1 MSTPVRI
8 GVVGGGLM
16 GKELLALTR
25 RWDAL
30 IDHPVRPEVVA
41 LADPAAAVQQWWRE
55 AGVVTITDDYRRLLD
70 DPGID
75 VVYLAV
81 PHDLHERLYLD
92 AVAAGKDFLGEKPF
106 GIDLAAAE
114 RIVSAVDASSAF
126 VRVSSE
132 LPFFPARNGRSSWCG
147 TGSWARCWRSGRAC
161 CTPRTSTGPS
171 PSTGSAVPPPAA
183 RLGVMGDLGMHA
195 AHVPLRLGWEP
206 HTVFALL
213 DDVVRTRPGP
223 NGEPVPCDTFDNATL
238 ALTVETPGRR
248 FPMLWETKRIAPGQ
262 RNTWFFEALGM
273 EGGVRFSTRSPQVLQ
288 RFGILDGEQAWSEV
302 QPGHQQCLADRD
314 RSHLRVRLPDALLQM
329 WAAFLAERAGLLAAG
344 SARRPRTRPS
354 PRTACSPRPFGRTRP
369 AERAGCRLTSRASA
383 SGKGVDVAR
392 RGTRGHRAP
401 TTHRTALLPRWPAPG
416 RLAPAGPRRGPQPGT
431 RRRCRPRRWCRRW

>member
-16 GKELLALTR
+16 GRELLALTR

-30 IDHPVRPEVVA
+30 LDHPTRPEVVA
-41 LADPAAAVQQWWRE
+41 LADPSDAVQQWWRE
-55 AGVVTITDDYRRLLD
+55 AGVAAITDDYRRLLD

-92 AVAAGKDFLGEKPF
+92 TVAAGKDFLGEKPF
-106 GIDLAAAE
+106 GIDLASAE
-114 RIVSAVDASSAF
+114 RIVAAVDASSAF

-132 LPFFPARNGRSSWCG
+132 MPFFPGAQRAVELVRDGLLG
-147 TGSWARCWRSGRAC
+147 EVLEVRSGLLHSSDLDRDKPINWKRRAATC
-161 CTPRTSTGPS
+161 GE
-171 PSTGSAVPPPAA
+171 
-183 RLGVMGDLGMHA
+183 LGVMGDLGMHA

-213 DDVVRTRPGP
+213 DDVVRARPGP
-223 NGEPVPCDTFDNATL
+223 DGRPVPCDTFDNAVL
-238 ALTVETPGRR
+238 ASSVETPGRR

-273 EGGVRFSTRSPQVLQ
+273 DGGVRFSTRTPQVLQ

-302 QPGHQQCLADRD
+302 QPGH
-314 RSHLRVRLPDALLQM
+314 RSVWPTVTGGIFEFGFPDALLQM
-329 WAAFLAERAGLLAAG
+329 WATFLAERAGLLGDRFSTATPHEALGAHRVFAAALR
-344 SARRPRTRPS
+344 SHET
-354 PRTACSPRPFGRTRP
+354 GRS
-369 AERAGCRLTSRASA
+369 ERVAGFES
-383 SGKGVDVAR
+383 
-392 RGTRGHRAP
+392 
-401 TTHRTALLPRWPAPG
+401 
-416 RLAPAGPRRGPQPGT
+416 
-431 RRRCRPRRWCRRW
+431 

>member
-16 GKELLALTR
+16 GRELLALTG

-30 IDHPVRPEVVA
+30 LDHPARPEVVA

-55 AGVVTITDDYRRLLD
+55 AGVATITDDYRRLLD

-92 AVAAGKDFLGEKPF
+92 TVAAGKDFLGEKPF
-106 GIDLAAAE
+106 GIDLASAE

-132 LPFFPARNGRSSWCG
+132 LPFFPGAQRAVELVRDGLLG
-147 TGSWARCWRSGRAC
+147 EVLEVRSGLLHSSDLDRTKPINWKRRAATC
-161 CTPRTSTGPS
+161 GEI
-171 PSTGSAVPPPAA
+171 
-183 RLGVMGDLGMHA
+183 GVMGDLGMHA

-223 NGEPVPCDTFDNATL
+223 DGRPVPCDTFDNAML

-273 EGGVRFSTRSPQVLQ
+273 DGGVRFSTRSPQVLQ

-302 QPGHQQCLADRD
+302 QPGH
-314 RSHLRVRLPDALLQM
+314 RSVWPTVTGGIFEFGFPDALLQM
-329 WAAFLAERAGLLAAG
+329 WATFLAERAGLLGDRFSAATPHEALAAHRVFAAALR
-344 SARRPRTRPS
+344 SHET
-354 PRTACSPRPFGRTRP
+354 GRS
-369 AERAGCRLTSRASA
+369 ERVAG
-383 SGKGVDVAR
+383 
-392 RGTRGHRAP
+392 
-401 TTHRTALLPRWPAPG
+401 
-416 RLAPAGPRRGPQPGT
+416 
-431 RRRCRPRRWCRRW
+431 

>member
-16 GKELLALTR
+16 GRELLVLTR

-30 IDHPVRPEVVA
+30 LDHPARPEVVA
-41 LADPAAAVQQWWRE
+41 LADPAADVQRWWRE
-55 AGVVTITDDYRRLLD
+55 AGVATVTDDYRRLLD

-92 AVAAGKDFLGEKPF
+92 TVAAGKDFLGEKPF
-106 GIDLAAAE
+106 GIDLASAG
-114 RIVSAVDASSAF
+114 RIVAAVDSSSVF

-132 LPFFPARNGRSSWCG
+132 LPFFPGAQRAVELVRDGLLG
-147 TGSWARCWRSGRAC
+147 EVLEVRSGLLHSSDLDRAK
-161 CTPRTSTGPS
+161 PINWKRR
-171 PSTGSAVPPPAA
+171 AA
-183 RLGVMGDLGMHA
+183 TCGEIGVMGDLGMHA

-223 NGEPVPCDTFDNATL
+223 DGGPVRCDTFDNATL

-273 EGGVRFSTRSPQVLQ
+273 DGGVRFSTRSPQVLH

-302 QPGHQQCLADRD
+302 QPGH
-314 RSHLRVRLPDALLQM
+314 SSVWPTVTGGIFEFGFPDALLQM
-329 WAAFLAERAGLLAAG
+329 WAAFLAERAGLLGDRFGTATPHEALTAHRVFAAALR
-344 SARRPRTRPS
+344 SHET
-354 PRTACSPRPFGRTRP
+354 GRS
-369 AERAGCRLTSRASA
+369 ERVLG
-383 SGKGVDVAR
+383 
-392 RGTRGHRAP
+392 
-401 TTHRTALLPRWPAPG
+401 
-416 RLAPAGPRRGPQPGT
+416 
-431 RRRCRPRRWCRRW
+431 

>member
-30 IDHPVRPEVVA
+30 LDHPARPEVVA

-55 AGVVTITDDYRRLLD
+55 AGVATITDDYRRLLD

-92 AVAAGKDFLGEKPF
+92 TVAAGKDFLGEKPF
-106 GIDLAAAE
+106 GIDLASAE

-132 LPFFPARNGRSSWCG
+132 LPFFPGAQRAVELVRDGLLG
-147 TGSWARCWRSGRAC
+147 EVLEVRSGLLHSSDLDRAK
-161 CTPRTSTGPS
+161 PINWKRR
-171 PSTGSAVPPPAA
+171 AA
-183 RLGVMGDLGMHA
+183 TCGEIGVMGDLGMHA

-223 NGEPVPCDTFDNATL
+223 DGRPVPCDTFDNAML
-238 ALTVETPGRR
+238 AMTVETPGRR

-273 EGGVRFSTRSPQVLQ
+273 DGGVRFSTRSPQVLQ

-302 QPGHQQCLADRD
+302 AARPPQCVADRD
-314 RSHLRVRLPDALLQM
+314 RGHLRVRLPRR
-329 WAAFLAERAGLLAAG
+329 AAADVGRVPGR
-344 SARRPRTRPS
+344 ARRS
-354 PRTACSPRPFGRTRP
+354 
-369 AERAGCRLTSRASA
+369 AG
-383 SGKGVDVAR
+383 
-392 RGTRGHRAP
+392 
-401 TTHRTALLPRWPAPG
+401 
-416 RLAPAGPRRGPQPGT
+416 
-431 RRRCRPRRWCRRW
+431 

>member
-41 LADPAAAVQQWWRE
+41 LADPAAAVQQWWRD

-132 LPFFPARNGRSSWCG
+132 LPFFPGAQRAVELVRDGLLG
-147 TGSWARCWRSGRAC
+147 EVLEVRSGLLHSSDLDRAK
-161 CTPRTSTGPS
+161 PINWKRR
-171 PSTGSAVPPPAA
+171 AA
-183 RLGVMGDLGMHA
+183 TCGHLGVMGDLGMHA

-223 NGEPVPCDTFDNATL
+223 NGEPVRCDTFDNATL

-262 RNTWFFEALGM
+262 RNTWFFEAVGM
-273 EGGVRFSTRSPQVLQ
+273 EGGVRFSTRDPQVLQ
-288 RFGILDGEQAWSEV
+288 RFGILHGEQAWSEV
-302 QPGHQQCLADRD
+302 QPGHHSVWPTVTGAIFEFGF
-314 RSHLRVRLPDALLQM
+314 PDALLQM
-329 WAAFLAERAGLLAAG
+329 WAAFLAERAGLLGGRFGTATPHEALAAHRVFAAALRSHETG
-344 SARRPRTRPS
+344 
-354 PRTACSPRPFGRTRP
+354 GN
-369 AERAGCRLTSRASA
+369 ERVAS
-383 SGKGVDVAR
+383 
-392 RGTRGHRAP
+392 
-401 TTHRTALLPRWPAPG
+401 
-416 RLAPAGPRRGPQPGT
+416 
-431 RRRCRPRRWCRRW
+431 

>member
-30 IDHPVRPEVVA
+30 LDHPARPEVVA

-55 AGVVTITDDYRRLLD
+55 AGVAAITDDYRRLLD

-92 AVAAGKDFLGEKPF
+92 TVAAGKDFLGEKPF
-106 GIDLAAAE
+106 GIDLASAE

-132 LPFFPARNGRSSWCG
+132 LPFFPGAQRAVELVRDGLLG
-147 TGSWARCWRSGRAC
+147 EVLEVRSGLLHSSDLDRAK
-161 CTPRTSTGPS
+161 PINWKRR
-171 PSTGSAVPPPAA
+171 AA
-183 RLGVMGDLGMHA
+183 TCGEIGVMGDLGMHA

-223 NGEPVPCDTFDNATL
+223 DGEPVPCDTFDNALL
-238 ALTVETPGRR
+238 ALSVETPGRR

-302 QPGHQQCLADRD
+302 QPGH
-314 RSHLRVRLPDALLQM
+314 RSVWPTVTGGIFEFGFPDALLQM
-329 WAAFLAERAGLLAAG
+329 WAAFLAERAGLLGDRFGTATPHEALAAHRVFAAALR
-344 SARRPRTRPS
+344 SHET
-354 PRTACSPRPFGRTRP
+354 GRS
-369 AERAGCRLTSRASA
+369 ERVAG
-383 SGKGVDVAR
+383 
-392 RGTRGHRAP
+392 
-401 TTHRTALLPRWPAPG
+401 
-416 RLAPAGPRRGPQPGT
+416 
-431 RRRCRPRRWCRRW
+431 

>member
-1 MSTPVRI
+1 
-8 GVVGGGLM
+8 VVGGGLM

-41 LADPAAAVQQWWRE
+41 LADPAAAVQQWWRN
-55 AGVVTITDDYRRLLD
+55 AGGVTVTDDYRRLLD

-75 VVYLAV
+75 VMYLAV

-92 AVAAGKDFLGEKPF
+92 AVAAEKDFLGEKPF

-114 RIVSAVDASSAF
+114 RIVSAVDASSVF

-132 LPFFPARNGRSSWCG
+132 LPFFPGAQRAVELVRDGLLG
-147 TGSWARCWRSGRAC
+147 EVLEVRSGLLHSSDLDRAK
-161 CTPRTSTGPS
+161 PINWKRR
-171 PSTGSAVPPPAA
+171 AA
-183 RLGVMGDLGMHA
+183 TCGQLGVMGDLGMHA
-195 AHVPLRLGWEP
+195 AHLPLRLGWEP

-223 NGEPVPCDTFDNATL
+223 DGAPVPCDTFDNATL
-238 ALTVETPGRR
+238 AMAVETPGRR

-302 QPGHQQCLADRD
+302 QPGHQ
-314 RSHLRVRLPDALLQM
+314 SVWPTVTGGIFEFGFPDALLQM
-329 WAAFLAERAGLLAAG
+329 WAAFLAERAGLLGDRFATATPHEALAAHG
-344 SARRPRTRPS
+344 VFAAALRSHET
-354 PRTACSPRPFGRTRP
+354 GRS
-369 AERAGCRLTSRASA
+369 E
-383 SGKGVDVAR
+383 
-392 RGTRGHRAP
+392 
-401 TTHRTALLPRWPAPG
+401 
-416 RLAPAGPRRGPQPGT
+416 RLAG
-431 RRRCRPRRWCRRW
+431 

>member
-30 IDHPVRPEVVA
+30 LDHPARPEVVA

-55 AGVVTITDDYRRLLD
+55 AGVATVTDDYRRLLD
-70 DPGID
+70 GPSID

-81 PHDLHERLYLD
+81 PHDQHERLYLD
-92 AVAAGKDFLGEKPF
+92 TVAAGKDFLGEKPF
-106 GIDLAAAE
+106 GIDLASAE

-132 LPFFPARNGRSSWCG
+132 LPFFPGAQRAVELVRDGLLG
-147 TGSWARCWRSGRAC
+147 EVLEVRSGLLHSSDLDRAK
-161 CTPRTSTGPS
+161 PINWKRR
-171 PSTGSAVPPPAA
+171 AA
-183 RLGVMGDLGMHA
+183 TCGEIGVMGDLGMHA

-223 NGEPVPCDTFDNATL
+223 DGRPVPCDTFDNATL

-273 EGGVRFSTRSPQVLQ
+273 DGGVRFSTRSPQVLQ

-302 QPGHQQCLADRD
+302 QPGH
-314 RSHLRVRLPDALLQM
+314 RSVWPTVTGGIFEFGFPDALLQM
-329 WAAFLAERAGLLAAG
+329 WATFLAERAGLLGDRFSTATPHEALAAHRVFAAALR
-344 SARRPRTRPS
+344 SHET
-354 PRTACSPRPFGRTRP
+354 GRS
-369 AERAGCRLTSRASA
+369 ERVAG
-383 SGKGVDVAR
+383 
-392 RGTRGHRAP
+392 
-401 TTHRTALLPRWPAPG
+401 
-416 RLAPAGPRRGPQPGT
+416 
-431 RRRCRPRRWCRRW
+431 